1 LYIANQGNEFF
12 LEKVTFLVN
21 FYGNFQVKPDFVRG
35 KTWQLK
41 LENNFFL
48 KFKKKKNCKFFFIF
62 IFLKKGREF

>member
-1 LYIANQGNEFF
+1 MAILKFVFFYIANQGNEFF

-41 LENNFFL
+41 LENNFF
-48 KFKKKKNCKFFFIF
+48 
-62 IFLKKGREF
+62 